1 MFIFVFCSV
10 FPSWKTAKKVFW
22 QTKAQ
27 VLKDKLHEKQL
38 RCSSPLLVAVL
49 LVAIQ
54 FMPLVIGAAVPLLNP
69 KGAKESKT
77 AALRKKESDATAG
90 LSGDRQ
96 EAIND
101 YLQPTRDR
109 HVVKAVATLG
119 KAASASTDAA
129 KEVASTAMGAVSA
142 AKSFASWARAKIR
155 GGGAA
160 TKRQGSRSPDAPH
173 YDEEHPG
180 PPPES
185 H

>member
-1 MFIFVFCSV
+1 M
-10 FPSWKTAKKVFW
+10 
-22 QTKAQ
+22 
-27 VLKDKLHEKQL
+27 
-38 RCSSPLLVAVL
+38 L

-90 LSGDRQ
+90 LSGDHQ
-96 EAIND
+96 ERIDKGLEGVRKN
-101 YLQPTRDR
+101 R
-109 HVVKAVATLG
+109 AVAFFATSG
-119 KAASASTDAA
+119 NAASASIDAA
-129 KEVASTAMGAVSA
+129 EEVASTAIGAVSA

-160 TKRQGSRSPDAPH
+160 TKRQGSRSPDAPL